1 LATENEVLNTAANQK
16 MDSFT
21 TTEAALDPLV
31 AAKLAKLRHV
41 SDDMPGIKRH
51 QARIGAD
58 YRFPNGE
65 IVRDVATLKRIRSL
79 VIPPAWCPDRSAS
92 T

>member
-1 LATENEVLNTAANQK
+1 

-41 SDDMPGIKRH
+41 SDDMPGITRH
-51 QARIGAD
+51 RARIGAD

-65 IVRDVATLKRIRSL
+65 IVRDNAWDKSTTLPSCSAPVRLRGPNMTIFMRSGFS
-79 VIPPAWCPDRSAS
+79 PNSRSP
-92 T
+92 